1 VEPTVSVYSRIGQVY
16 ESASPSL
23 RARMLELLMH
33 PLGVLS
39 LMAVGNG
46 AFAEIRFTQS
56 FHRSPGGA

>member
-1 VEPTVSVYSRIGQVY
+1 MVSVFSHIGQVY

-23 RARMLELLMH
+23 RTRMLELLMR

-39 LMAVGNG
+39 LMAVANG
-46 AFAEIRFTQS
+46 AFAGVRFTQS